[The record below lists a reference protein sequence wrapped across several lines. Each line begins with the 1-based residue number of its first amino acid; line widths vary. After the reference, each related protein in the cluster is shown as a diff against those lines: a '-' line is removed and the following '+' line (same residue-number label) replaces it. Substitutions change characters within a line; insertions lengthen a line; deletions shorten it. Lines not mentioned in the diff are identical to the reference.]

1 MSHQTS
7 EGESLRFLF
16 SCVTV
21 ELELCA
27 SVLASGEMQ
36 CVRYGDRPWRISITS
51 GASWFVFCIDAF

>member
-27 SVLASGEMQ
+27 NVLALGEMQ
-36 CVRYGDRPWRISITS
+36 CVRYGDRSWRISITYK
-51 GASWFVFCIDAF
+51 WCKLVCVLY

>member
-21 ELELCA
+21 ELELCV
-27 SVLASGEMQ
+27 SILVSGEMQ
-36 CVRYGDRPWRISITS
+36 CVHSGDRPCRIVITYK
-51 GASWFVFCIDAF
+51 WCKLVCVLY